1 MASPNKSAGLAAKYT
16 RTLQRGFTLYR
27 QESFPNL
34 DHLFEAR
41 PKAGPVVFVAE
52 HADENL
58 LIPPLL
64 DAVRRQQIK
73 GIVPAALRHQWFRSM
88 QSSQALAQSV
98 FGTIAVTGQI
108 SVLAGIAAEDGSPAF
123 GPDADGMRLEL
134 EKTIS
139 TLNEP
144 RPTSID
150 VWLEGRYRVAI
161 ECKFAETGFGL
172 CSRPRLRPRD
182 NNYETDLCDGSYSR
196 QRGRISNCSLTE
208 AGIRYWQYLDE
219 LLGWSDAVEHAP
231 CPLSSTYQ
239 LVRNLLAVCVGDDR
253 ELNKN
258 AGHVLTIYDARNPA
272 MAEDGTG
279 MRQWN
284 AVHQALKPPDLLRR
298 LSWQSLLGQLP
309 DDAMF
314 KWLKQELGAKYGLE
328 AKLLI

>member
-1 MASPNKSAGLAAKYT
+1 MVSLNKSAGLTAKYS
-16 RTLQRGFTLYR
+16 RTLQRGFALYR

-34 DHLFEAR
+34 DHLFEDR
-41 PKAGPVVFVAE
+41 PQAGPVVFVAE

-58 LIPPLL
+58 VIPPLL
-64 DAVRRQQIK
+64 DAMKRLEISEL
-73 GIVPAALRHQWFRSM
+73 VPATLRHRWFRSM

-108 SVLAGIAAEDGSPAF
+108 SVLSGIAAEDGLSAF
-123 GPDADGMRLEL
+123 GPEADGTRLEL

-150 VWLEGRYRVAI
+150 VWLEGPYRVAV
-161 ECKFAETGFGL
+161 ECKFAEAGFGL

-196 QRGRISNCSLTE
+196 QRGRTSNCTLTE

-219 LLGWSDAVEHAP
+219 LLGWPADAEHAP

-239 LVRNLLAVCVGDDR
+239 LVRNLLAVCVGEDR
-253 ELNKN
+253 VLDKN

-272 MAEDGTG
+272 MVEDGTG

-298 LSWQSLLGQLP
+298 LSWQSLLAQLP

-314 KWLKQELGAKYGLE
+314 SWMKRELGAKYGL
-328 AKLLI
+328 AASVS